1 MNNPKIKMFKI
12 FNNKNNKIY
21 YVPSYN
27 KEDALTQVN
36 ALNGKARTYSL
47 KERNF
52 FKKVLTESKSP
63 IIVRA

>member
-12 FNNKNNKIY
+12 LKNNKTY

-27 KEDALTQVN
+27 KEGALTEVN
-36 ALNGKARTYSL
+36 ALNGKTRPSTL